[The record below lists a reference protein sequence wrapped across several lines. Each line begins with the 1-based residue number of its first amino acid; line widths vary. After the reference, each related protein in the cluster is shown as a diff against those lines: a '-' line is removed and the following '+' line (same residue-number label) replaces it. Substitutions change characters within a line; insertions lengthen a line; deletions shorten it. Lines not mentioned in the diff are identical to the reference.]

1 MGSRPRVPLCDP
13 RCELPQMEE
22 IRILIVD
29 DHAVV
34 RDGLAAVLGREKD
47 FVIVGEAADG
57 MEAVEKASECDPGVI
72 LMDLR
77 MPRMNGVEAM
87 RRIHAQNPEV
97 QLLVLTTFDSD
108 EYIFDAIEA
117 GARGY
122 LLKDASRAEL
132 FEAVRAAHRGESLIE
147 PAVAAKVLE
156 RLVRLSHEGAPATKH
171 TDSKFEPSEAQ
182 THAPEGTVTIL
193 FTDVTDSSEMTE
205 RLGDT
210 RAQELIQDHN
220 AIVRKQIKGHGGFE
234 VKFQGDGFMVAFSSA
249 RRGLQF
255 AIALQT
261 DLAEYNRT
269 HADEPIRVRIGLH
282 TGEAIRRDEDFFGR
296 NVILASRIASQATG
310 EEILVSSL
318 LKALVDSSGEFEFGE
333 PRTVSLKG
341 LAGPH
346 QVFDVKWR

>member
-1 MGSRPRVPLCDP
+1 
-13 RCELPQMEE
+13 MEE

-47 FVIVGEAADG
+47 FIVVGEAADG
-57 MEAVEKASECDPGVI
+57 VEAVEKASECNPEVI

-97 QLLVLTTFDSD
+97 RLLVLTTFDSD

-132 FEAVRAAHRGESLIE
+132 FEAVRAAHKGESLIE

-156 RLVRLSHEGAPATKH
+156 RLARLSHGGPPSTPRADAR
-171 TDSKFEPSEAQ
+171 FEPSEARSG
-182 THAPEGTVTIL
+182 APEGTVTIL

-205 RLGDT
+205 RLGDN

-220 AIVRKQIKGHGGFE
+220 AIVRKQIAEHGGFE
-234 VKFQGDGFMVAFSSA
+234 VKSQGDGFMVAFSSA
-249 RRGLQF
+249 RRGLQS
-255 AIALQT
+255 AIAVQIA
-261 DLAEYNRT
+261 LAEYNRKHT
-269 HADEPIRVRIGLH
+269 DEPIRVRIGLH
-282 TGEAIRRDEDFFGR
+282 TGEAIRQDTDYFGR
-296 NVILASRIASQATG
+296 NVILAARIASQATG

-341 LAGPH
+341 LTGPH

>member
-1 MGSRPRVPLCDP
+1 
-13 RCELPQMEE
+13 MED

-47 FVIVGEAADG
+47 FVVVGEAADG
-57 MEAVEKASECDPGVI
+57 LEAVEKARELNPEVI

-87 RRIHAQNPEV
+87 RRIHAQDPEV
-97 QLLVLTTFDSD
+97 RLLVLTTFDSD

-156 RLVRLSHEGAPATKH
+156 RLARLSREGPPSAPTR
-171 TDSKFEPSEAQ
+171 SKPSEVQ
-182 THAPEGTVTIL
+182 SHAPEGTVTIL
-193 FTDVTDSSEMTE
+193 FTDVTGSSEMTE
-205 RLGDT
+205 RLGDV

-220 AIVRKQIKGHGGFE
+220 AITRKQIAGHGGFE

-255 AIALQT
+255 AIAVQR
-261 DLAEYNRT
+261 DLAQYNLT
-269 HADEPIRVRIGLH
+269 HADEPIKVRIGLH
-282 TGEAIRRDEDFFGR
+282 TGEAIRKDEDFFGR

-310 EEILVSSL
+310 PSTQWLTGRLTAAHTPAVISQGSP
-318 LKALVDSSGEFEFGE
+318 AL
-333 PRTVSLKG
+333 
-341 LAGPH
+341 
-346 QVFDVKWR
+346 